1 VRNKRRSITECN
13 LDPLEGTLRYCR
25 SGFRT
30 DLDLLIRHVYIYIN
44 AFPDIGFSNR
54 ATVFCLRLERI
65 LIVRI
70 NILYED
76 AMHTRS
82 GMRYRIILPSLRP
95 LAVFI
100 APTLSDVIKNIAPRG
115 SKLGISCGCLKVHSG
130 GIDNGG
136 FNTPVFR
143 RGREARAMQKEASQ
157 DGDIRCAVRSRR

>member
-76 AMHTRS
+76 AMHTVRNAASNHSSFASPLGSLYRS
-82 GMRYRIILPSLRP
+82 DIVRRHKKYR
-95 LAVFI
+95 A
-100 APTLSDVIKNIAPRG
+100 
-115 SKLGISCGCLKVHSG
+115 
-130 GIDNGG
+130 
-136 FNTPVFR
+136 
-143 RGREARAMQKEASQ
+143 AR
-157 DGDIRCAVRSRR
+157 I